1 MPSKGMNQHWPKSI
15 TALDSDRLPRFT
27 FVGDEG
33 EEQSV
38 ALSAETA
45 RIRAVAD
52 RLRKSIPKGTI
63 TGLIYRSGPELVA
76 NWLAC
81 LLAELRPLV
90 VQYPTRKQSRAYW
103 TDSVRNTVD
112 VAGVGAI
119 VCDSH
124 CTDILRESGI
134 SPTVVA
140 QAELENLPAGDASAF
155 KIADFSIVQL
165 SSGTTG
171 HRKAIE
177 FSAAQLFAHVR
188 DFNVSLA
195 LGPEDRI
202 ASWLPLYHD
211 MGYIACFV
219 MPMLLGIDVV
229 MMDPM
234 SWVRQPHFLFDA
246 IERHAATVCYMPN
259 FGFEVMARLEPRRL
273 PGMRWWISC
282 SEPVSPHTARKFI
295 DVTGAAP
302 DSFAPCYAMAENV
315 FAVSLRRGLAT
326 REIDG
331 VEVASCGGAIANVEI
346 KQVDGEIWVKSPA
359 SLASYMGGSDIRDAD
374 GFYPTGDLGQLID
387 GELFITGRKQDLVIQ
402 AGRKYMLSDVDLALN
417 RLFPWI
423 KGRAAA
429 VQVYDARLGTQMPQ
443 VLIEADDFFLRRDQA
458 DIAEALRQATGLDHV
473 GVEFVPPRFLTKTS
487 SGKFN
492 RKKSAADW
500 ILAERL
506 RNSRRGRTDPV
517 DDLRQSFPHVDWEK
531 PVEEMLDSLSLEVLR
546 IILTGTG
553 VAYDGG
559 RTLSEFAASLSSAK
573 DAHAPEAPDTIRI
586 VSLADRANFKLLREE
601 DIDRI
606 SRKLGM
612 PVTFEHICL
621 PPSPV
626 ILSDLIFHDYFQARA
641 ESGNFTAVERAVAA
655 LKSASV
661 IIVDDVAEMFISGA
675 QSYGALSHNLE
686 RNPACDFIS
695 VRWQRYPQ
703 YHDTL
708 PLTFVAGADLA
719 FEHRTKVLDML
730 SAYLETPIFRI
741 AFIKDLEEFTR
752 DWDYRSSTEGGK
764 RARRLDPGQFSRAFL
779 KWVNRRNPLKAFPA
793 AGAEKIQMNDLGH
806 FCAHV
811 VSKRAIEAVVSKFDS
826 FCIAGQRS
834 SVPYLREE
842 MERQG
847 KPYIYASSYSREVLD
862 QLPQDYDCLVI
873 CGAQGKYDLDK
884 PTVALM
890 RAIRE
895 WRVRNIDD
903 SELEGVPLNIHA
915 GRVAPTGTDWFYP
928 FPIGREANIADLD
941 AARRAHKPARRAE
954 IADRKQAQE
963 ERRSKKAERMQ
974 LREERAAKRA
984 MRERGKPEED
994 EE

>member
-1 MPSKGMNQHWPKSI
+1 MNQHQKVS
-15 TALDSDRLPRFT
+15 ALDSRRLPRFT
-27 FVGDEG
+27 FIDDDGK
-33 EEQSV
+33 EESV
-38 ALSAETA
+38 ALSSETA
-45 RIRAVAD
+45 RIRAIAK
-52 RLRKSIPKGTI
+52 RLGTKAVPGTV
-63 TGLIYRSGPELVA
+63 TGLAYRSGRELVT

-81 LLAELRPLV
+81 LVAGLRPLIL
-90 VQYPTRKQSRAYW
+90 QYPTRKQSRAYW
-103 TDSVRNTVD
+103 SDSIRNTIG
-112 VAGVGAI
+112 VAGIGAI
-119 VCDSH
+119 VSDANCAE
-124 CTDILRESGI
+124 ILRESGVEVAII
-134 SPTVVA
+134 S
-140 QAELENLPAGDASAF
+140 QDELTGTKAKDKDQSAF
-155 KIADFSIVQL
+155 SLSDFSIIQL

-188 DFNVSLA
+188 DYDASLM
-195 LGPEDRI
+195 LGPQDRI

-234 SWVRQPHFLFDA
+234 SWVRKPHFLFDA
-246 IERHAATVCYMPN
+246 IERHTATVCYMPN

-273 PGMRWWISC
+273 PCMRWWISC
-282 SEPVSPHTARKFI
+282 SEPVSPHTARKFV

-331 VEVASCGGAIANVEI
+331 VEVVSCGGAVTNVEI
-346 KQVDGEIWVKSPA
+346 KEVDGEIWVKSPA
-359 SLASYMGGSDIRDAD
+359 SLVSYMGGGDIRDAD

-387 GELFITGRKQDLVIQ
+387 GELFVTGRKQDLVIQ
-402 AGRKYMLSDVDLALN
+402 AGRKYMLSDIDLALN

-429 VQVYDARLGTQMPQ
+429 VQVYDERLGTQKPQ

-458 DIAEALRQATGLDHV
+458 DIAKALREATALDHV
-473 GVEFVPPRFLTKTS
+473 GIEFVPPRFLTKTS

-500 ILAERL
+500 ILAGQMRQ
-506 RNSRRGRTDPV
+506 SRRGRVDPV
-517 DDLRQSFPHVDWEK
+517 EDLRQSFPHVDREK
-531 PVEEMLDSLSLEVLR
+531 PVEEMLDSLSLELLR
-546 IILTGTG
+546 IVLTGTG
-553 VAYDGG
+553 VAYDGKW
-559 RTLSEFAASLSSAK
+559 TLAQFAEALSAAK
-573 DAHAPEAPDTIRI
+573 DAPEADAPDTIRI
-586 VSLADRANFKLLREE
+586 VSLADRANFALLRDE

-641 ESGNFTAVERAVAA
+641 ESGNFAAVERAVAA
-655 LKSASV
+655 LKSASA
-661 IIVDDVAEMFISGA
+661 IIIDDAAEMFISGG
-675 QSYGALSHNLE
+675 QSYGVLSHNLE
-686 RNPACDFIS
+686 RDPVCDFIS

-708 PLTFVAGADLA
+708 PLTFVAGVDLA

-730 SAYLETPIFRI
+730 SAYLKTPIFKI
-741 AFIKDLEEFTR
+741 ALVQGFDAFTEE
-752 DWDYRSSTEGGK
+752 WDYRSNTEGGK
-764 RARRLDPGQFSRAFL
+764 KARRLDPKQFARAFL
-779 KWVNRRNPLKAFPA
+779 KWVNRQRKPLRAFA
-793 AGAEKIQMNDLGH
+793 TVAAEKIQRNDLGH
-806 FCAHV
+806 FCSHV
-811 VSKRAIEAVVSKFDS
+811 VAKDAIEAVVSKFDS
-826 FCIAGQRS
+826 FCVVGQHS

-842 MERQG
+842 IERQG
-847 KPYIYASSYSREVLD
+847 KPYVYASSYSREVLD

-873 CGAQGKYDLDK
+873 CGAQGEYELGK

-890 RAIRE
+890 RASKE
-895 WRVRNIDD
+895 WRIRNIDD
-903 SELEGVPLNIHA
+903 PELAGVPFNIPWK
-915 GRVAPTGTDWFYP
+915 RVAPTGTDWFYP
-928 FPIGREANIADLD
+928 FPIDRETNVAHIDN
-941 AARRAHKPARRAE
+941 ARNAHKPARRAE
-954 IADRKQAQE
+954 IANRQRSQE
-963 ERRSKKAERMQ
+963 ERRSQKAQKAR
-974 LREERAAKRA
+974 LREERAATHALRKR
-984 MRERGKPEED
+984 RKSTED